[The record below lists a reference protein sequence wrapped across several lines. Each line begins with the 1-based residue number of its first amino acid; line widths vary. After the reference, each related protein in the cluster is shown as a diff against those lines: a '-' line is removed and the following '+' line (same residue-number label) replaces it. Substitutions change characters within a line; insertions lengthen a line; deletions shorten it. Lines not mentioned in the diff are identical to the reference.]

1 VIVLFYIFG
10 AVTLLSLGL
19 QVWQWLAAR
28 RLPLH
33 QPVPVAGSL
42 PPVTLLK
49 PLKGCDDHTA
59 ACLRSWLAQ
68 DYPAPV
74 QILFGVNAADDPV
87 CEVVRELLKEFPD
100 ADAQLV
106 VCPESRGPNPKVS
119 TLIQLEPLIGGTP
132 GKATFQ
138 SPQAGPAQPDTVD
151 RAVVISDADV
161 EVPPGYLKEAMSI
174 LQRDGVGLVNSF
186 YRLANPRNRAMWIE
200 AVAVNCDFWSQV
212 CQSNSMRPMTF
223 VLGAVMGLRAQ
234 TLSEI
239 GGFQSLADYLA
250 DDNRLGLLV
259 HRTGQSIELTNT
271 VVDCHSAPMTFRQVW
286 DHQLRWARTI
296 RVCEPLPYFFSI
308 LTNALVWSLL
318 WLACSI
324 SFGLRWPLY
333 AAMGGLLVY
342 AALRFAT
349 ATANGRKLTTGRM
362 SAWKIAQVLDIRDA
376 LGVLWWLCA
385 FLGNTIVWRGRRHRI
400 LSEGRLESLD
410 EPD

>member
-1 VIVLFYIFG
+1 
-10 AVTLLSLGL
+10 
-19 QVWQWLAAR
+19 
-28 RLPLH
+28 
-33 QPVPVAGSL
+33 
-42 PPVTLLK
+42 
-49 PLKGCDDHTA
+49 
-59 ACLRSWLAQ
+59 
-68 DYPAPV
+68 
-74 QILFGVNAADDPV
+74 
-87 CEVVRELLKEFPD
+87 
-100 ADAQLV
+100 
-106 VCPESRGPNPKVS
+106 
-119 TLIQLEPLIGGTP
+119 
-132 GKATFQ
+132 
-138 SPQAGPAQPDTVD
+138 
-151 RAVVISDADV
+151 
-161 EVPPGYLKEAMSI
+161 
-174 LQRDGVGLVNSF
+174 
-186 YRLANPRNRAMWIE
+186 MWIE

-342 AALRFAT
+342 ATLRFAT